1 LRDDRRRLVLALCL
15 LSNVLAGLVSTLMS
29 AYLPDAV
36 RELAGSADGATVGHV
51 GAYIGSLF
59 LVGWATGGIALG
71 WLADRFGRARTFTFA
86 VFLFAIASL
95 AAATSGSWLFLVAC
109 RLVTGAGIGGTMVVS
124 AILVA
129 EAWSER
135 ERAIALGFLGVSY
148 PIGIISSGV
157 ISYTVSDWRTGFLVG
172 LLPLVLALISAA
184 VVRDPVQPRGR
195 DPSSFAALV
204 SPAHRRDLLAGAAIF
219 GTMSVGI
226 WATFSWLPA
235 WAEDLIG
242 TAVGG
247 QQQRGILMVVL
258 GCGGIVGGAFSGL
271 LSNMIGRRGTLLVGF
286 AGAFSASMLLF
297 RTNVDFTPVVFV
309 ETALLAVF
317 FGISQGALT
326 IYIPELF
333 PTRIRA
339 TATGVCFNVGRIV
352 TALAVF
358 FVGVLVPVL
367 GGYGSAIS
375 VFSTIY
381 LVGFAATLLG
391 HETRGQQVRATPP
404 CD

>member
-1 LRDDRRRLVLALCL
+1 
-15 LSNVLAGLVSTLMS
+15 
-29 AYLPDAV
+29 
-36 RELAGSADGATVGHV
+36 
-51 GAYIGSLF
+51 
-59 LVGWATGGIALG
+59 
-71 WLADRFGRARTFTFA
+71 
-86 VFLFAIASL
+86 
-95 AAATSGSWLFLVAC
+95 
-109 RLVTGAGIGGTMVVS
+109 
-124 AILVA
+124 
-129 EAWSER
+129 
-135 ERAIALGFLGVSY
+135 
-148 PIGIISSGV
+148 
-157 ISYTVSDWRTGFLVG
+157 
-172 LLPLVLALISAA
+172 VLALISAA

-247 QQQRGILMVVL
+247 QQQRGILMMVL